1 MDENV
6 MSVLQMLQDGK
17 ISAQEAET
25 LIAALRGESPESAA
39 AAAASEAAK
48 TEAET
53 GKAEKED
60 KSLFNNLPFDKFK
73 DIKPPKIELSN
84 LGDRISKA
92 VARVQPEKIVKKV
105 QAELRKATKAG
116 ADWGTSVTSRVRT
129 WSDGEDGRPV
139 NNMDLPQQ
147 TESVDQEFHLEPGAK
162 VYVENPLGNV
172 KVTGIAEGTASVTIS
187 KVAWGTTEDEA
198 KAALAQ
204 MEINL
209 HGTDARLDI
218 KVSAPDTFRQGV
230 IDLELRVPR
239 SAANVRANSHYGFVE
254 LTELDGLAEGVT
266 TSGLLHLHDLNGD
279 TRGETAN
286 GNLKVERIAGSA
298 TVASQSGDIT
308 ADDVRRGLTANA
320 ASGDVKASGIEG
332 GRVECKSVSG
342 DATLERA
349 GQQSM
354 VDIVVESVSGNATLL
369 DANGSISVKAVS
381 GDVKAENLVATRL
394 QAQTVSGDVTLKLK
408 EAFSSTMQVNT
419 VSGDVTVGLVEG
431 SNVRLS
437 LATTSGDLK
446 TDWEAQ
452 DVNAGETLWTGVLGT
467 GVGTL
472 NVQTISGDV
481 TIQKG

>member
-6 MSVLQMLQDGK
+6 MRVLQMLQEGK

-39 AAAASEAAK
+39 EAEAASG
-48 TEAET
+48 EAEDK
-53 GKAEKED
+53 KAAKED
-60 KSLFNNLPFDKFK
+60 KSLFDSLPFDKFK

-92 VARVQPEKIVKKV
+92 VARVQPEKIVKRV
-105 QAELRKATKAG
+105 QTELRKATKAG

-129 WSDGEDGRPV
+129 WSDGEGGRPT
-139 NNMDLPQQ
+139 NSMDLPQH

-172 KVTGIAEGTASVTIS
+172 KVIGIAEGTASVTIS
-187 KVAWGTTEDEA
+187 KVVWGTTEDEA
-198 KAALAQ
+198 KAAVAQ

-218 KVSAPDTFRQGV
+218 KVSAPDAFREGTV
-230 IDLELRVPR
+230 DLELRVPR
-239 SAANVRANSHYGFVE
+239 NAANVRVNSHYGSVE
-254 LTELDGLAEGVT
+254 LTELDGLTEGVT
-266 TSGLLHLHDLNGD
+266 TSGLLHLHDLSGD
-279 TRGETAN
+279 VRGETAN
-286 GNLKVERIAGSA
+286 GDLKVERVAGSA

-320 ASGDVKASGIEG
+320 ASGDVKASNIEG

-342 DATLERA
+342 DATLEKA
-349 GQQSM
+349 GQQNP
-354 VDIVVESVSGNATLL
+354 VDIIVESVSGNATLL
-369 DANGSISVKAVS
+369 EAGGSISVKAVS

-419 VSGDVTVGLVEG
+419 VSGDVTIGLMEG

-446 TDWEAQ
+446 TDFEAQ

-467 GVGTL
+467 GAGTL

-481 TIQKG
+481 NIQKAQ